1 MDGHDYGYI
10 KNTLI
15 YFYISVICYKFKHG
29 CISLQIQFS
38 YLLVFIPKTVT
49 TKDFEVSHIVLNCF
63 VES

>member
-38 YLLVFIPKTVT
+38 YLLVFIPKQSQLRILKYHTL
-49 TKDFEVSHIVLNCF
+49 F
-63 VES
+63 